1 MDSIGVTLGLYKYYR
16 TVSLLIEIYRK
27 KESMMLAKL
36 LELVTGSEPL
46 PLLTAKSKSVLLW
59 YAGSAQSFM

>member
-1 MDSIGVTLGLYKYYR
+1 MDSIGITLGLYKYYR
-16 TVSLLIEIYRK
+16 TLSLLIEIYRK

-36 LELVTGSEPL
+36 LELVTGPEPL

-59 YAGSAQSFM
+59 YAGSAPSFM

>member
-1 MDSIGVTLGLYKYYR
+1 MQVLQNSFFANWDLQ
-16 TVSLLIEIYRK
+16 K

-36 LELVTGSEPL
+36 LELVLGPEPQ
-46 PLLTAKSKSVLLW
+46 PLLIAKSKSVLLW